1 MGSAMPSVAY
11 DHELTGLVLID
22 TVNEIFSPGGKGHEG
37 LKSELERIGVLENLK
52 RLLAGARE
60 RQIRTFFAPMA
71 YTEEDYTTWKHLS
84 GIHRDMFDNRMF
96 QEGSWG
102 AEFHPELSPAS
113 GDIVVAPHKNID
125 VMATTDL
132 SVQLRQHGIEY
143 VAIAGMIGTMCV
155 ESTVRT
161 AMEEG
166 FHVTTF
172 TDGTA
177 AAGGPEAYDAMVKR
191 YPLISHAT
199 LTVDEFLKA
208 SN

>member
-1 MGSAMPSVAY
+1 MPSNTY
-11 DHELTGLVLID
+11 DKQLTGLVLID

-37 LKSELERIGVLENLK
+37 LKSELQRIGVFENLK
-52 RLLAGARE
+52 RLLGGARE
-60 RQIRTFFAPMA
+60 RRIKTFFAPMA
-71 YTEEDYTTWKHLS
+71 YTEEDYTTWRHLS
-84 GIHRDMFDNRMF
+84 GIHREMFDNRMF
-96 QEGSWG
+96 EEGSWG
-102 AEFHPELSPAS
+102 ADFHPELSPEP
-113 GDIVVAPHKNID
+113 GDIVVSPHKNID

-132 SVQLRQHGIEY
+132 RAQLRQHGIEY

-161 AMEEG
+161 AMEDG

-177 AAGGPEAYDAMVKR
+177 AAGGSEASDAMVKR
-191 YPLISHAT
+191 YPLISHAM

-208 SN
+208 TS